1 MFIVILI
8 YWIKWLNFD
17 RFVVQYVC
25 IDSLIKINIPV
36 IEIYWNHFRY
46 SSQHCW
52 FINVYL
58 VCFVNEWG
66 FLFLQHLNAE
76 QAYELQVSNL
86 TRSVGNLE
94 EAMRQTE
101 EDKQNLLED
110 LTAVRELCA
119 KLEVTKESIQRQ
131 LTSTSLD
138 KEQVKMVDY
147 FPLKAVHWWW
157 LLLTYI
163 SQRILVW
170 FICICLSN
178 NWSWHIK
185 TKKELISVK
194 SMN

>member
-1 MFIVILI
+1 MKYIGIILDI
-8 YWIKWLNFD
+8 LLC
-17 RFVVQYVC
+17 VVESY
-25 IDSLIKINIPV
+25 I
-36 IEIYWNHFRY
+36 H
-46 SSQHCW
+46 
-52 FINVYL
+52 VYL
-58 VCFVNEWG
+58 VCFVNECFG
-66 FLFLQHLNAE
+66 VFLQHLNAE

-110 LTAVRELCA
+110 LSAVRELCA

-157 LLLTYI
+157 LILTYI

-170 FICICLSN
+170 FICICFSN
-178 NWSWHIK
+178 HWYWHIK
-185 TKKELISVK
+185 EGINQCQKHELVSEDIELDFFYR
-194 SMN
+194 